1 MSALAQS
8 HLAEV
13 QTHQKTWYDQS
24 ARERSFE
31 PSQNV
36 LVMRPSN
43 ESKLLA
49 KWQGPFEVR
58 RKLGPT
64 T

>member
-1 MSALAQS
+1 MRERLEKMSALAQS
-8 HLAEV
+8 HLAEA
-13 QTHQKTWYDQS
+13 QTCQKTWYDQS

-31 PSQNV
+31 PGQKV
-36 LVMRPSN
+36 LVMLLSN
-43 ESKLLA
+43 ESKLL
-49 KWQGPFEVR
+49 VR